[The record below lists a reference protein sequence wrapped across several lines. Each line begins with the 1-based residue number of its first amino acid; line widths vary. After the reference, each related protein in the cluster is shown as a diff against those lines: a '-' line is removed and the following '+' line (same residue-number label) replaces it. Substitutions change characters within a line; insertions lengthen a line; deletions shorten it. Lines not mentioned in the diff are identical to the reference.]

1 MPRGGPRKPPARTGP
16 SGPGRFSRRT
26 DGQQI
31 ATPGIGRAGEPTE
44 LQAGQVGQLEAA
56 QRIAPLPIG
65 TPPPRVTPGGG
76 APQRVSGMPV
86 GGGRIPQHLLTM
98 EPETSEPTTSG
109 LPIGE
114 GPGPEVLNSPRPADD
129 VREVLLER
137 LAFVYGNADAQMILN
152 RLRSER
158 AEAARPVTARELPAS
173 PVEPGAEPQ
182 PPETP

>member
-16 SGPGRFSRRT
+16 AGPGKFSRRT

-44 LQAGQVGQLEAA
+44 LQSGQVGQLEAA
-56 QRIAPLPIG
+56 QKIAPLPIG
-65 TPPPRVTPGGG
+65 TPPPRVGGGGG

-98 EPETSEPTTSG
+98 EPEVSEPTTSG
-109 LPIGE
+109 LDVGE
-114 GPGPEVLNSPRPADD
+114 GPGHEVLSSPRPADD
-129 VREVLLER
+129 VREVVLER
-137 LAFVYGNADAQMILN
+137 LAFVHGNADARMILN

-158 AEAARPVTARELPAS
+158 AEAARPVTAQELPPS
-173 PVEPGAEPQ
+173 PAEPGVPPQ
-182 PPETP
+182 PPGTP